1 MSTFILN
8 HRSTITI
15 DGMGIGTG
23 HGLYIRQATEE
34 SQGIVLVF
42 FIAEISIGYDNA
54 LRIVSQV
61 FVQDIVVLQHHHIH
75 QSADESYAGKLH
87 E

>member
-1 MSTFILN
+1 
-8 HRSTITI
+8 
-15 DGMGIGTG
+15 MGIGTG

-42 FIAEISIGYDNA
+42 FIGYDNA